1 MSIVSV
7 TEVKKKWKHLR
18 DQYRKEL
25 KKKPTPRS
33 GAASEDTE
41 WIPQW
46 KYYNLMRFLQDE
58 VLPAPS
64 SGNLS
69 NPANLSQDSMS
80 PLSTINDD
88 DERTT
93 ESRPSIDTN
102 LSTCDSAPRRSLSDQ
117 RNEML
122 RLEKEKLELIKARIQ
137 DKKEEELKND
147 EDYMFFMSMLP
158 PFKRLTNL
166 QKLRFRHKVSEM
178 ILEMTTQN
186 EYANMFENNT
196 PVMGDYVVSQ
206 SQPQYF
212 SSDSHNAGGSSSM
225 LPCASTQNIIS
236 GPNIDFQDEHRAPAA
251 DDGNENES
259 SAQ

>member
-1 MSIVSV
+1 
-7 TEVKKKWKHLR
+7 
-18 DQYRKEL
+18 
-25 KKKPTPRS
+25 
-33 GAASEDTE
+33 
-41 WIPQW
+41 
-46 KYYNLMRFLQDE
+46 MRFLQDE

-64 SGNLS
+64 FG
-69 NPANLSQDSMS
+69 NLSQDSMS

-88 DERTT
+88 DDERTI
-93 ESRPSIDTN
+93 ESRPSIDMN
-102 LSTCDSAPRRSLSDQ
+102 LSTCDSTPRRSLSDH

-158 PFKRLTNL
+158 PFKRLTTL

-186 EYANMFENNT
+186 EYANMFDNIT
-196 PVMGDYVVSQ
+196 PVVGDYVVSQ
-206 SQPQYF
+206 PQYF
-212 SSDSHNAGGSSSM
+212 TSDSHNSGDSSSM
-225 LPCASTQNIIS
+225 LLCASRQIS
-236 GPNIDFQDEHRAPAA
+236 GPNIPFQDEHKAPAA
-251 DDGNENES
+251 ADENES